1 MKRITCCFLLGVV
14 LGASPSAQG
23 GTKEDLLRLQTDVLA
38 LTNQI
43 RLLEKTVSEQ
53 TEGLKGLVG
62 QLNDQMGKSNALLGK
77 ISTLLET
84 QAASDRSSNQGL
96 LQEVRSLNQKI
107 DDTGTRISALAQ
119 QVSELKVQSKPITE
133 RRFQASGGDPGS
145 LSMSADTIFN
155 EAFSDLVQGN
165 TDLAVQGFSSFV
177 TNFPTSEKADDAQYY
192 IGEAYYNSK
201 KLPEAVAAFTKILND
216 FPAGDKV
223 ASSLY
228 KRGLAEVA
236 LKEKENAVEDF
247 KTVLQRY
254 PNAPEAGLARS
265 QLESLGVDPSRLAKP
280 SPPRRKS

>member
-1 MKRITCCFLLGVV
+1 V

-23 GTKEDLLRLQTDVLA
+23 GTKEELVRLQTDVIA

-43 RLLEKTVSEQ
+43 RLLEKTVTEQ

-84 QAASDRSSNQGL
+84 QAASDRSSDQSL
-96 LQEVRSLNQKI
+96 LKEVRSLNQKL
-107 DDTGTRISALAQ
+107 DDTGTRISQLAN
-119 QVSELKVQSKPITE
+119 QVNEMKVQSQPITE
-133 RRFQASGGDPGS
+133 RRFQTSGGDPGS
-145 LSMSADTIFN
+145 LSVSADTIFN
-155 EAFSDLVQGN
+155 EAFNDLVQGN
-165 TDLAVQGFSSFV
+165 TDLAIQGFSSIV

-216 FPAGDKV
+216 YPSGDKV

-247 KTVLQRY
+247 KTILQRH
-254 PNAPEAGLARS
+254 PNSPEAGLARS
-265 QLESLGVDPSRLAKP
+265 QLESLGIDPSRSAKP
-280 SPPRRKS
+280 SSSRRKP

>member
-23 GTKEDLLRLQTDVLA
+23 GTKEELVRLQTDVIA

-77 ISTLLET
+77 ISNLLET
-84 QAASDRSSNQGL
+84 QAANDRSSTQSL

-119 QVSELKVQSKPITE
+119 QVTELKVQSKPITE
-133 RRFQASGGDPGS
+133 RRFQTSGDPGS

-155 EAFSDLVQGN
+155 EAFNDLVQGN
-165 TDLAVQGFSSFV
+165 TDLAVQGFTSFV

-216 FPAGDKV
+216 FPSGDKV

-236 LKEKENAVEDF
+236 LKEKDNAVEDF
-247 KTVLQRY
+247 KTVLQRH
-254 PNAPEAGLARS
+254 PNSPEAGLART
-265 QLESLGVDPSRLAKP
+265 QLESLGIDPSRAVKP
-280 SPPRRKS
+280 SSSRRKP

>member
-1 MKRITCCFLLGVV
+1 MKRIVYSLLLGVV

-23 GTKEDLLRLQTDVLA
+23 GTKEELVRLQTDVLA

-43 RLLEKTVSEQ
+43 RLLEKTFSEQ

-77 ISTLLET
+77 ITNLLET
-84 QAASDRSSNQGL
+84 RAASDRTGNQSL
-96 LQEVRSLNQKI
+96 LQEVRNLNQKI
-107 DDTGTRISALAQ
+107 DDTGTRISALAN
-119 QVSELKVQSKPITE
+119 QVSELKVQSNAMAE
-133 RRFQASGGDPGS
+133 RRFQSPADPS
-145 LSMSADTIFN
+145 APSMSADTIFN
-155 EAFSDLVQGN
+155 EAFNDLVQGN
-165 TDLAVQGFSSFV
+165 TDLAIQGFSSFV

-201 KLPEAVAAFTKILND
+201 KLPDAVAAFTKILRD
-216 FPAGDKV
+216 YPTGDKV

-236 LKEKENAVEDF
+236 LREKENAVEDF

-254 PNAPEAGLARS
+254 PSSPEAGLARN
-265 QLESLGVDPSRLAKP
+265 QLESLGIDPSKAAKP
-280 SPPRRKS
+280 SPARRKP

>member
-1 MKRITCCFLLGVV
+1 MKRIVYSLLFGVV

-23 GTKEDLLRLQTDVLA
+23 GTKEELVRLQTDVLA

-43 RLLEKTVSEQ
+43 RLLEKTFSEQ

-77 ISTLLET
+77 ITNLLET
-84 QAASDRSSNQGL
+84 RSASDKTGNQSL
-96 LQEVRSLNQKI
+96 LQEVRNLNQKI
-107 DDTGTRISALAQ
+107 DDTGTRISALAN
-119 QVSELKVQSKPITE
+119 QVSELKVQSNAMAE
-133 RRFQASGGDPGS
+133 RRFQSPTEASAP
-145 LSMSADTIFN
+145 SMSADTIFN
-155 EAFSDLVQGN
+155 EAFNDLVQGN
-165 TDLAVQGFSSFV
+165 TDLAIQGFSSFV

-201 KLPEAVAAFTKILND
+201 KLPDAVAAFTKILRD
-216 FPAGDKV
+216 YPTGDKV

-236 LKEKENAVEDF
+236 LREKENAVEDF

-254 PNAPEAGLARS
+254 PSSPEAGLARN
-265 QLESLGVDPSRLAKP
+265 QLESLGIDPSKAAKP
-280 SPPRRKS
+280 SPARRKP

>member
-1 MKRITCCFLLGVV
+1 MKRIACLLLLGVV

-23 GTKEDLLRLQTDVLA
+23 GTKEELVRLQTDVLA

-77 ISTLLET
+77 ISNLLET
-84 QAASDRSSNQGL
+84 RTASDRSSNQSL

-107 DDTGTRISALAQ
+107 DDAGTRISALAQ
-119 QVSELKVQSKPITE
+119 QISELKVQSQPITE
-133 RRFQASGGDPGS
+133 RRFQTSGGDPGS

-155 EAFSDLVQGN
+155 EAFNDLVQGN
-165 TDLAVQGFSSFV
+165 TDLAIQGFSSFV

-216 FPAGDKV
+216 YPSGDKV

-236 LKEKENAVEDF
+236 LKEKQNAVEDF
-247 KTVLQRY
+247 KAVLQRY
-254 PNAPEAGLARS
+254 PDSPEAGLARN
-265 QLESLGVDPSRLAKP
+265 QLESFGIDPSRSAKP
-280 SPPRRKS
+280 SSSRRRP

>member
-1 MKRITCCFLLGVV
+1 MKRITCLLLLGVV
-14 LGASPSAQG
+14 LGASTAQG
-23 GTKEDLLRLQTDVLA
+23 GVKEELVRLQTDVLA

-84 QAASDRSSNQGL
+84 QAASDRSSNQSL
-96 LQEVRSLNQKI
+96 LQEVRNLNQKL
-107 DDTGTRISALAQ
+107 DDTGTRISQLAN
-119 QVSELKVQSKPITE
+119 QVNEMKVQSKPIDE
-133 RRFQASGGDPGS
+133 RRFQTTGGDRGS

-155 EAFSDLVQGN
+155 EAFNDLVQGN
-165 TDLAVQGFSSFV
+165 TDLAIQGFSSFV
-177 TNFPTSEKADDAQYY
+177 ANFPTSEKADDAQYY

-201 KLPEAVAAFTKILND
+201 KMPEAVAAFTKILND
-216 FPAGDKV
+216 YPSGDKV

-236 LKEKENAVEDF
+236 LKEKDNAVEDF
-247 KTVLQRY
+247 KAVIQRHS
-254 PNAPEAGLARS
+254 NSPEAGLARS
-265 QLESLGVDPSRLAKP
+265 QLESLGIDPSRLAKP
-280 SPPRRKS
+280 SSSRRKP